1 MKNLRTYPLFPHP
14 FLNVDTSINPIF
26 IWKSIEQYNRSY
38 CVAWTVTEN
47 GILHLFGV
55 VMVTLVGMKD
65 EWHDNGVVHL
75 T

>member
-1 MKNLRTYPLFPHP
+1 MQQEH
-14 FLNVDTSINPIF
+14 
-26 IWKSIEQYNRSY
+26 
-38 CVAWTVTEN
+38 CVAWIVTEHC
-47 GILHLFGV
+47 ILHLFGV